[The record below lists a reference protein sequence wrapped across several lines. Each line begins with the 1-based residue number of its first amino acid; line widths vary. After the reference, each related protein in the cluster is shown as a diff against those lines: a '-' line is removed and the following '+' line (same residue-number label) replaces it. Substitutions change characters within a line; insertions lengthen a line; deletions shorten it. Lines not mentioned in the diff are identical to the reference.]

1 MLNKIQPHDE
11 LLAGESVLVIDV
23 GTGGVKCLLLGLRG
37 NVLFKRTTSLPFRF
51 DGGAAEFD
59 ANKAWRD
66 ICVMAREA
74 SHRSA
79 KARSRIVAV
88 TSTSM
93 REGNVFYDGDGK
105 ELLAVPNIDSRATSE
120 ANEISARMGEL
131 VYEKSGHWPNALF
144 LASRL
149 KWISNKGNERLK
161 SVRKASMVN
170 DWVVFKLTGRLL
182 TEPTN
187 GCETALFDIRR
198 RVWSDEVARELGI
211 GEDIFPDVVECGSL
225 AGNLTKAASEKTSL
239 PTSVVVTVGAAD
251 TEAALAGCG
260 AFDVGRVAA
269 VAGTTTPI
277 QAVADSPV
285 TDAKQRTWTCC
296 HVVPG
301 RWLVES
307 NAGATGMLFDWWS
320 RTARLNYG
328 ELDRRASKLS
338 PGSNGVRVLIGSAL
352 FNAKAF
358 PPLQTRIENIGPWTD
373 PTEVARALI
382 EGTCFAVRANLGQVG
397 EVLHESFQEIGFC
410 GGSAKSDLWSQVQ
423 ADVLNMKLARHR
435 VGDATAKGAAMLSFV
450 TLKRFGDILEA
461 SKKMMEDPMIVEPSA
476 GDASAYES
484 LYKLWLSDV
493 IPADRGITA

>member
-149 KWISNKGNERLK
+149 KW
-161 SVRKASMVN
+161 
-170 DWVVFKLTGRLL
+170 
-182 TEPTN
+182 
-187 GCETALFDIRR
+187 
-198 RVWSDEVARELGI
+198 
-211 GEDIFPDVVECGSL
+211 
-225 AGNLTKAASEKTSL
+225 
-239 PTSVVVTVGAAD
+239 
-251 TEAALAGCG
+251 
-260 AFDVGRVAA
+260 
-269 VAGTTTPI
+269 
-277 QAVADSPV
+277 
-285 TDAKQRTWTCC
+285 
-296 HVVPG
+296 
-301 RWLVES
+301 
-307 NAGATGMLFDWWS
+307 
-320 RTARLNYG
+320 
-328 ELDRRASKLS
+328 
-338 PGSNGVRVLIGSAL
+338 
-352 FNAKAF
+352 
-358 PPLQTRIENIGPWTD
+358 
-373 PTEVARALI
+373 
-382 EGTCFAVRANLGQVG
+382 
-397 EVLHESFQEIGFC
+397 
-410 GGSAKSDLWSQVQ
+410 
-423 ADVLNMKLARHR
+423 
-435 VGDATAKGAAMLSFV
+435 
-450 TLKRFGDILEA
+450 
-461 SKKMMEDPMIVEPSA
+461 
-476 GDASAYES
+476 
-484 LYKLWLSDV
+484 
-493 IPADRGITA
+493 